1 MISTRSK
8 RARAGIRPVEPEWWM
23 TPDYLEAVYD
33 VELPEGVAV
42 DELGAVEPRL
52 STRPLRELTPET
64 SHGFHVIE
72 FALRF
77 LGIVLYPW
85 QRALLIR
92 ALELNED
99 GTYRFRRVIVL
110 VGRQNG
116 KTLLLTVLTLWWL
129 FIDSDSFPEHA
140 PARDFLVL
148 GTAQNLDIAEEAWE
162 AAVAYCDPEEGRDGS
177 LVELAVPVLQAAAR
191 VPVRKNGQK
200 ALRLRSGARYEVRAA
215 NRKGGRGKSATRIVM
230 DELRE
235 QTTWDAW
242 AAVAKTMQAKFN
254 AQLWGISNAG
264 DAKSVVLAH
273 VRDELVAACAA
284 WDAYVE
290 TGLQELEWWSN
301 QHDSRSALF
310 EYSALEDLPVDDVD
324 GILQANPSAGWS
336 PMRLADLLAS
346 ARSEPEALFRTET
359 LCQWVTAR
367 VDPHLDP
374 REWGELADSLSA
386 LDWSRPVACAVDVS
400 HDRQWSHIA
409 IAGHREDGLAHVELV
424 ASRAGM
430 LWVPGALEWLRDS
443 WGVAA
448 VALQGRGCAAGE
460 FSEGLRALDLEVLE
474 IVGPALGSV
483 AGGIRDRVQAGTLR
497 HRGQEPLRFAV
508 EGGMAKP
515 LGEVLV
521 FDRANSP
528 VDVSPLVAVAE
539 ALWALEHLPEV
550 VEVPSPPPAA
560 GLVVVE
566 RSSASADVNLA
577 VAAF

>member
-1 MISTRSK
+1 MS
-8 RARAGIRPVEPEWWM
+8 EE
-23 TPDYLEAVYD
+23 YLATVYD
-33 VELPEGVAV
+33 VDLPAGVPV
-42 DELGAVEPRL
+42 EDLGAVEPRL
-52 STRPLRELTPET
+52 STRPLRELTPGT
-64 SHGFHVIE
+64 SHGFHVIA
-72 FALRF
+72 FALQF

-162 AAVAYCDPEEGRDGS
+162 AAVAFCDPEEGRDGS

-264 DAKSVVLAH
+264 DAKSIVLAH

-284 WDAYVE
+284 WDEYVE
-290 TGLQELEWWSN
+290 TGLQTLEWWAN
-301 QHDSRSALF
+301 QYDSRSALF
-310 EYSALEDLPVDDVD
+310 EWSAPDGCPVDDVA
-324 GILQANPSAGWS
+324 GVLQANPSAGWS

-346 ARSEPEALFRTET
+346 ARSEPEALFRTES

-374 REWGELADSLSA
+374 REWSLLAEAASG
-386 LDWSRPVACAVDVS
+386 LDLSRPVACAVDVS

-409 IAGHREDGLAHVELV
+409 VAGYRVDGLAHVELV

-430 LWVPGALEWLRDS
+430 LWVPDAVAWLCEE

-448 VALQGRGCAAGE
+448 VAVQGRGCAAGE
-460 FSEGLRALDLEVLE
+460 FVDRFRDADLEVLE
-474 IVGPALGSV
+474 IVGPALGAV
-483 AGGIRDRVQAGTLR
+483 AGGIRDRVQAGTVR
-497 HRGQEPLRFAV
+497 HLGQEPLRIAV
-508 EGGMAKP
+508 EGGMTKP

-521 FDRANSP
+521 FDRASSP

-539 ALWALEHLPEV
+539 ALWALEHLPEADV
-550 VEVPSPPPAA
+550 VPSPPPSA
-560 GLVVVE
+560 GVVTVE
-566 RSSASADVNLA
+566 RVRGSSEVNLA
-577 VAAF
+577 TASF

>member
-1 MISTRSK
+1 MSDEYV
-8 RARAGIRPVEPEWWM
+8 A
-23 TPDYLEAVYD
+23 AVYSA
-33 VELPEGVAV
+33 EPPPGVAAHGV
-42 DELGAVEPRL
+42 TEPRL
-52 STRPLRELTPET
+52 STKPLRELTPET

-72 FALRF
+72 FALAF
-77 LGIVLYPW
+77 LGITLYPW

-129 FIDSDSFPEHA
+129 FVDSDSFPEHA
-140 PARDFLVL
+140 AARDFLVL

-177 LVELAVPVLQAAAR
+177 EVEMAVPVLQAASR

-200 ALRLRSGARYEVRAA
+200 ALRLKSGARYEVRAA

-273 VRDELVAACAA
+273 VRDGLLAACTA
-284 WDAYVE
+284 WDEYVE
-290 TGLQELEWWSN
+290 TGLRDLEWWAN
-301 QHDSRSALF
+301 QHDPRSALF
-310 EYSALEDLPVDDVD
+310 EWSAPDDCPVDDVD
-324 GILQANPSAGWS
+324 GILQANPSVGWS
-336 PMRLADLLAS
+336 PMRLEDLLAS
-346 ARSEPEALFRTET
+346 ARSEPESVFRTES

-367 VDPHLDP
+367 VDPYLDP
-374 REWGELADSLSA
+374 RDWALLLDPDSQIDWDRPIA
-386 LDWSRPVACAVDVS
+386 LAVDVS
-400 HDRQWSHIA
+400 HDRQWSHLA
-409 IAGHREDGLAHVELV
+409 IAGYRTDGLVHAEVV
-424 ASRAGM
+424 AQRAGM
-430 LWVPGALEWLRDS
+430 LWVVPAAQWLAEQ
-443 WGVAA
+443 WGIEA

-460 FSEGLRALDLEVLE
+460 FKEPLIEAGLEVLE

-483 AGGIRDRVQAGTLR
+483 AGQIRDRVEAGTLR
-497 HRGQEPLRFAV
+497 HLGQEPLRLAV
-508 EGGMAKP
+508 EGGMAKA
-515 LGEVLV
+515 LGEVMV
-521 FDRANSP
+521 FDRAGSP
-528 VDVSPLVAVAE
+528 VDVAPLVAVAE
-539 ALWALEHLPEV
+539 AVWALEHLPDME
-550 VEVPSPPPAA
+550 EAPSPPPAA
-560 GLVVVE
+560 ESVPIE
-566 RSSASADVNLA
+566 RARGMSEVNLA
-577 VAAF
+577 TARF

>member
-1 MISTRSK
+1 MVSNDTNSL
-8 RARAGIRPVEPEWWM
+8 RPTDPEWWM
-23 TPDYLEAVYD
+23 SEEYLAAVYD
-33 VELPEGVAV
+33 VEAPRGVPVA
-42 DELGAVEPRL
+42 ELGAVEPRL
-52 STRPLRELTPET
+52 SSKPLRELTSET

-77 LGIVLYPW
+77 LGLSLYPW

-92 ALELNED
+92 ALELNDD

-129 FIDSDSFPEHA
+129 FVDSDSFPEHA

-177 LVELAVPVLQAAAR
+177 LVEQAVPVLQRASR

-264 DAKSVVLAH
+264 DAKSIVLAH

-290 TGLQELEWWSN
+290 TGLQEVEWWAN

-310 EYSALEDLPVDDVD
+310 EWSAVDDLPVDDVA
-324 GILQANPSAGWS
+324 GVLAANPSCGWS

-346 ARSEPEALFRTET
+346 ARSEPEALFRTES

-367 VDPHLDP
+367 VDPHVDP
-374 REWGELADSLSA
+374 REWADLADESSV
-386 LDWSRPVACAVDVS
+386 LDWSRPLACAVDVS

-409 IAGHREDGLAHVELV
+409 VAGYRSDGLAHVELV

-430 LWVPGALEWLRDS
+430 LWVPD
-443 WGVAA
+443 A
-448 VALQGRGCAAGE
+448 VAWLMSQHGVEAVAVQGRGCAAGE
-460 FSEGLRALDLEVLE
+460 FVGRFRELDLEVLE
-474 IVGPALGSV
+474 IVGPALGAV
-483 AGGIRDRVQAGTLR
+483 AGGVRDRVQAGTVR
-497 HRGQEPLRFAV
+497 HLGQEPLRFAV

-515 LGEVLV
+515 LGEVMV
-521 FDRANSP
+521 FDRASSP

-539 ALWALEHLPEV
+539 ALWALEHLPDVEV
-550 VEVPSPPPAA
+550 VPPSPPPA
-560 GLVVVE
+560 GVVSLE
-566 RSSASADVNLA
+566 YSSGVPEANLA
-577 VAAF
+577 TVGF

>member
-1 MISTRSK
+1 MSD
-8 RARAGIRPVEPEWWM
+8 E
-23 TPDYLEAVYD
+23 YLDAVYD
-33 VELPEGVAV
+33 VELPAGVPV
-42 DELGAVEPRL
+42 DQLGDTEPRL
-52 STRPLRELTPET
+52 STRPLRELTSET

-92 ALELNED
+92 ALELNDD

-129 FIDSDSFPEHA
+129 FVDSDSFPEHA

-177 LVELAVPVLQAAAR
+177 LVELAVPVLQAASR

-264 DAKSVVLAH
+264 DAKSVVLIH
-273 VRDELVAACAA
+273 VRDELVKAVMA
-284 WDAYVE
+284 WLEYVE
-290 TGLQELEWWSN
+290 TGLQDLEWWAN
-301 QHDSRSALF
+301 QHDARSALF
-310 EYSALEDLPVDDVD
+310 EYSAPDGLPVADPS
-324 GILQANPSAGWS
+324 GILAANPSTGWS
-336 PMRLADLLAS
+336 PMRLEDLLAS
-346 ARSEPEALFRTET
+346 ARSEPEALFRTES

-367 VDPHLDP
+367 VDPHIDP
-374 REWGELADSLSA
+374 REWADLAEATSA
-386 LDWSRPVACAVDVS
+386 LDWSRPIACAVDVS

-409 IAGHREDGLAHVELV
+409 IAGYRPDGLAHVELV

-430 LWVPGALEWLRDS
+430 LWVPDAVGWLHS
-443 WGVAA
+443 EWGVAGVA
-448 VALQGRGCAAGE
+448 VQGRGCAAGE
-460 FSEGLRALDLEVLE
+460 FVERFRELADDLGGDLEVLE
-474 IVGPALGSV
+474 IVGPALGAV
-483 AGGIRDRVQAGTLR
+483 AGGIKDRVLAGTVR
-497 HRGQEPLRFAV
+497 HLGQEPLRLAV

-521 FDRANSP
+521 LDRANSP
-528 VDVSPLVAVAE
+528 VDVAPLVAVAE

-550 VEVPSPPPAA
+550 DVVFSPPPAA
-560 GLVVVE
+560 GVVSVE
-566 RSSASADVNLA
+566 RVGSSSEVNLA
-577 VAAF
+577 TAAF